1 MTKNHKIIVS
11 ISDYWDQKEQASHF
25 NTLDLKLTWFETYL
39 LNKVI
44 KHADLQRFAIE
55 TVHVLGCGTGREI
68 YEIARRL
75 KGRLIASDFSPNMI
89 NACQANIKKW
99 GLDGRVSTAIKN
111 ISSLCETDEKCQI
124 AFAFNNTFNYLTPL
138 SYRESCL
145 KSVHSILEKGGYF
158 VGVVHSQYGTLNPTI
173 KGYLKAIYFLFQ
185 KIFDFI
191 NEPGDRVGG
200 NGKLKSK
207 FHYYTKNELKLLL
220 ESNEFEIIDLKS
232 LGSLSQSLGR
242 GRYTSAYNNIIF
254 IAKKL

>member
-11 ISDYWDQKEQASHF
+11 ISDYWDQNEQAYHF
-25 NTLDLKLTWFETYL
+25 NSLDLKLTWFETYL

-44 KHADLQRFAIE
+44 KHADLQRFVLE

-68 YEIARRL
+68 YEIAKRL
-75 KGRLIASDFSPNMI
+75 KGRIIASDFSPNMVKT
-89 NACQANIKKW
+89 CQANIKKW
-99 GLDGRVSTAIKN
+99 DLDGRVSTAIN
-111 ISSLCETDEKCQI
+111 DISSLCETDEKYQI
-124 AFAFNNTFNYLTPL
+124 AFAFNNTFNYMTPL
-138 SYRESCL
+138 SYRKSCF